1 MNATQALL
9 CAALC
14 AAIASGGA
22 AWAQSEK
29 KKVSEDS
36 PSLGK
41 LAVREQ
47 APIVIKEPR
56 QSMRQGGETEPE
68 PGDLQGFPRRRPSK

>member
-1 MNATQALL
+1 MNAIPALL
-9 CAALC
+9 CAALWV
-14 AAIASGGA
+14 AIAPGGA

-29 KKVSEDS
+29 KKVSEES
-36 PSLGK
+36 PPLGK

-56 QSMRQGGETEPE
+56 QSMRKGEETEPE